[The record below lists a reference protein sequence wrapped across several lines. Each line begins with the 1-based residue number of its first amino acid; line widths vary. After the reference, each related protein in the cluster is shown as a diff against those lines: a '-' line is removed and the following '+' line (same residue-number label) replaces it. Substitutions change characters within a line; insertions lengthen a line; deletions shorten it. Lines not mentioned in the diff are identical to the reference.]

1 MNVALLSLLKQT
13 FLLLQLFLKFFFTYY
28 FIWFDLFGFA
38 LFSCFSPISPLN
50 HFGSGGFCS
59 MYLHS
64 DLTMRMFGT
73 MQKCTHTHT
82 HTHTLLYALTRTHTH
97 TDSSVWSMRWCT
109 ALAIVFWLNAGGKW
123 HWCVHLLSQYDVNIK
138 SLDSS
143 QPLSFISACCL
154 IFAWAENGSSNV
166 HCSCLSWGFGWGR

>member
-1 MNVALLSLLKQT
+1 
-13 FLLLQLFLKFFFTYY
+13 
-28 FIWFDLFGFA
+28 
-38 LFSCFSPISPLN
+38 
-50 HFGSGGFCS
+50 

-73 MQKCTHTHT
+73 MQKCAHT
-82 HTHTLLYALTRTHTH
+82 HTHTLLYALTHTHTH
-97 TDSSVWSMRWCT
+97 TDSGVWSMRWCT

-166 HCSCLSWGFGWGR
+166 HCSCLSWGFWVREVGLVQRHMQRWLGLNIVAMLTLIAVSSATVWQPRVIKAQESAVCSTI

>member
-1 MNVALLSLLKQT
+1 
-13 FLLLQLFLKFFFTYY
+13 
-28 FIWFDLFGFA
+28 
-38 LFSCFSPISPLN
+38 
-50 HFGSGGFCS
+50 

-73 MQKCTHTHT
+73 MQKCAHT
-82 HTHTLLYALTRTHTH
+82 HTHTLLYALTHTHTH
-97 TDSSVWSMRWCT
+97 TDSGVWSMRWCT

-123 HWCVHLLSQYDVNIK
+123 HWCVHLFSQYDVNIK

-166 HCSCLSWGFGWGR
+166 HCSCLSWGFWVREVGLVQRHMQRWLGLNIVAMLTLIAVSSATVWQPRVIKAQESAVCSTI

>member
-1 MNVALLSLLKQT
+1 MNVALLSLLKQI
-13 FLLLQLFLKFFFTYY
+13 FYYFNFFFLN
-28 FIWFDLFGFA
+28 FIWFDFFGFA

-50 HFGSGGFCS
+50 HFGGVSVLCICI
-59 MYLHS
+59 
-64 DLTMRMFGT
+64 LTWQWECLGQCRNAHT
-73 MQKCTHTHT
+73 RTHTHSCT
-82 HTHTLLYALTRTHTH
+82 HSRTHTH
-97 TDSSVWSMRWCT
+97 TDSGVWSMRWCT

>member
-1 MNVALLSLLKQT
+1 
-13 FLLLQLFLKFFFTYY
+13 
-28 FIWFDLFGFA
+28 
-38 LFSCFSPISPLN
+38 
-50 HFGSGGFCS
+50 

-73 MQKCTHTHT
+73 MQKCAHT
-82 HTHTLLYALTRTHTH
+82 HTHTLLYALTHTHTH
-97 TDSSVWSMRWCT
+97 TDSGVWSMRWCT

-166 HCSCLSWGFGWGR
+166 HCSCLSWGFWVREVGLVQRHMQRWLGLNIVAMLTFIAVSSATVWQPRVIESQESAVCSTI